1 MPISPQVDQN
11 NRRAPSPKRDYDV
24 KPTVGH
30 VVTKTAFTRMIHTD
44 DAQANLR
51 VKRACEARNLANQ
64 LFRIASAETAHYQK
78 IADTSKENRAM
89 SNEWRKVFR
98 QAEKLARAV
107 PLQIENK

>member
-11 NRRAPSPKRDYDV
+11 NRRAPSPKRDNDA

-64 LFRIASAETAHYQK
+64 LFRIASAEAAHYQK
-78 IADTSKENRAM
+78 IASTSDTNRTL
-89 SNEWRKVFR
+89 SNQWRKAFR
-98 QAEKLARAV
+98 QAEKFVKAV